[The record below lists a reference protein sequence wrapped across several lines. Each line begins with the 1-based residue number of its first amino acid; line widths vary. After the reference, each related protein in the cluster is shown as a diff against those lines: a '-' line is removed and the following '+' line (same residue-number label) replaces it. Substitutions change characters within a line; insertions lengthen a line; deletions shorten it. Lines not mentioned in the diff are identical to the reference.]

1 MANLQLLFS
10 LNNYY
15 SALTKSEKKFADF
28 IMNVSNSEELYY
40 ESLSSM
46 AKKSGVGEATIVRC
60 LRHLGYNSF
69 ADFKLAVLKYS
80 DINSPNIDNI
90 EDDIFNKTVSL
101 LNSVRESLNLDL
113 IKKVAQLIA
122 TSKNVYFYGLG
133 TSGYTAEL
141 AMFTLFRMGK
151 ESSAFTDSH
160 AMNMR
165 SSFMKNTDLVIILS
179 DSGNS
184 TDLIKPIATAKAND
198 ATTVL
203 ITSRINSILPSYADI
218 TIYTSGKDNV
228 YSSIYRF
235 ESNLIQIY
243 TLKIIFAEYERSNKD
258 YILDSVNK
266 SISSVTD
273 LNNISSNKK

>member
-15 SALTKSEKKFADF
+15 STLTKSEKKFADF

-80 DINSPNIDNI
+80 
-90 EDDIFNKTVSL
+90 
-101 LNSVRESLNLDL
+101 
-113 IKKVAQLIA
+113 
-122 TSKNVYFYGLG
+122 
-133 TSGYTAEL
+133 
-141 AMFTLFRMGK
+141 
-151 ESSAFTDSH
+151 AFTDSH

-184 TDLIKPIATAKAND
+184 TDLIKPIATAKANG

-218 TIYTSGKDNV
+218 TIYTSGKDNI